1 MIADIDMHR
10 IASAATRAARI
21 AYSTFLEPDERQI
34 VAVSAIG
41 MAVVEAEEPLDWPGM
56 VTVGTAAIE
65 KETLAWRRDRGLNSN
80 ARAVETWWRDWNDPW
95 HTSRRLRDPSTWV
108 PNSQALEQVLAALPA
123 AYRETLMLLAV
134 TGSITAASA
143 AADCTYTAMQHRI
156 VAARTAAYDLWFDW
170 EPAPPLTRDHRSSTP
185 LPDTCGRGHEFTP
198 ENTRWRRATSG
209 RGQKRACK
217 ACDRL
222 AEERR
227 RERKEAA

>member
-21 AYSTFLEPDERQI
+21 AYSTFLDPDERQVI
-34 VAVSAIG
+34 AVSAIG
-41 MAVVEAEEPLDWPGM
+41 LAVVEAEEPLNWPAM

-65 KETLAWRRDRGLNSN
+65 KETLAWRKDRGLNSN

-108 PNSQALEQVLAALPA
+108 PNSQALEQVMAALPVA
-123 AYRETLMLLAV
+123 ARETLILLAV

-143 AADCTYTAMQHRI
+143 AADCTYAAMQHRI

-170 EPAPPLTRDHRSSTP
+170 EPAPPLTRDHRSATP

>member
-21 AYSTFLEPDERQI
+21 AYSTFLDPDERQVI
-34 VAVSAIG
+34 AVSAIG
-41 MAVVEAEEPLDWPGM
+41 LAVVESEELLDWPGM

-65 KETLAWRRDRGLNSN
+65 KETLAWRKDRGLNSN

-95 HTSRRLRDPSTWV
+95 HTYRRLRDPSTWV
-108 PNSQALEQVLAALPA
+108 PNSQALEQVMAALPSA
-123 AYRETLMLLAV
+123 HRETLMLLAT
-134 TGSITAASA
+134 TGSITAASV
-143 AADCTYTAMQHRI
+143 AADCTYAAMQHRI
-156 VAARTAAYDLWFDW
+156 VASRMAAYDLWFDW
-170 EPAPPLTRDHRSSTP
+170 EPAPPLTRDHRSATP

-222 AEERR
+222 AEDRR

>member
-21 AYSTFLEPDERQI
+21 AYSTFLDPDERQVI
-34 VAVSAIG
+34 AVSAIG
-41 MAVVEAEEPLDWPGM
+41 LAVVESEEPLDWPGM

-65 KETLAWRRDRGLNSN
+65 KETLAWRKDRGLNSN

-108 PNSQALEQVLAALPA
+108 PNSQALEQVMAALPSA
-123 AYRETLMLLAV
+123 HRETLMLLAV
-134 TGSITAASA
+134 TGSITAASV
-143 AADCTYTAMQHRI
+143 AADCTYAAMQHRI
-156 VAARTAAYDLWFDW
+156 VASRMAAYDLWFDW
-170 EPAPPLTRDHRSSTP
+170 EPAPPLTRDHRSATP

-222 AEERR
+222 AEDRR

>member
-21 AYSTFLEPDERQI
+21 AYSTFLDPDERQVI
-34 VAVSAIG
+34 AVSAIG
-41 MAVVEAEEPLDWPGM
+41 LAVAEAEEPLDWPAM

-65 KETLAWRRDRGLNSN
+65 VETLAWRKDRGLNSN
-80 ARAVETWWRDWNDPW
+80 ARAVDVYW
-95 HTSRRLRDPSTWV
+95 HDFWHMTRLRRDPSTWV
-108 PNSQALEQVLAALPA
+108 PNSQALEQVMAALPA
-123 AYRETLMLLAV
+123 AHRETLTLLAV

-156 VAARTAAYDLWFDW
+156 VAARTAAYRLWFDW
-170 EPAPPLTRDHRSSTP
+170 EPSPSLTRDHRSAVP

-217 ACDRL
+217 TCDRL
-222 AEERR
+222 AEDRR
-227 RERKEAA
+227 RERKREAA

>member
-10 IASAATRAARI
+10 IACAATRAARI
-21 AYSTFLEPDERQI
+21 AYSTFLDPDERQVI
-34 VAVSAIG
+34 AVSAIG
-41 MAVVEAEEPLDWPGM
+41 LAVVESEEPLDWPGM

-65 KETLAWRRDRGLNSN
+65 KETLAWRKDRGLNSN

-108 PNSQALEQVLAALPA
+108 PNSQALEQVMAALPSA
-123 AYRETLMLLAV
+123 HRETLMLLAV
-134 TGSITAASA
+134 TGSIAAASV
-143 AADCTYTAMQHRI
+143 AADCTYAAMQHRI
-156 VAARTAAYDLWFDW
+156 VASRMAAYDLWFDW
-170 EPAPPLTRDHRSSTP
+170 EPAPPLTRDHRSATP

-222 AEERR
+222 AEDRR
-227 RERKEAA
+227 RERKRAA

>member
-21 AYSTFLEPDERQI
+21 AYSTFLDPDERQVI
-34 VAVSAIG
+34 AVSAIG
-41 MAVVEAEEPLDWPGM
+41 LAVVEAEEPLDWPAM

-65 KETLAWRRDRGLNSN
+65 VETLAWRKDRGLNSN
-80 ARAVETWWRDWNDPW
+80 ARAVDVYW
-95 HTSRRLRDPSTWV
+95 HDFWHMTRLRRDPSTWV
-108 PNSQALEQVLAALPA
+108 PNSQALEQVMAALPA
-123 AYRETLMLLAV
+123 AHRETLMLLAV
-134 TGSITAASA
+134 TGSITAASV

-156 VAARTAAYDLWFDW
+156 VAARTAAYRLWFDW
-170 EPAPPLTRDHRSSTP
+170 EPSPSLTRDHRSAVP

-222 AEERR
+222 TEERR

>member
-21 AYSTFLEPDERQI
+21 AYSTFLDPDERQVI
-34 VAVSAIG
+34 AVSAIG
-41 MAVVEAEEPLDWPGM
+41 LAVVESEEPLDWPGM

-65 KETLAWRRDRGLNSN
+65 KETLAWRKDRGLSSN

-108 PNSQALEQVLAALPA
+108 PNSQALEQVMAALPA
-123 AYRETLMLLAV
+123 AHRETLILLAA

-143 AADCTYTAMQHRI
+143 AADCTYAAMQHRI

-170 EPAPPLTRDHRSSTP
+170 EPAPPLTRDHRSATP

>member
-21 AYSTFLEPDERQI
+21 AYSTFLDPDERQVI
-34 VAVSAIG
+34 AVSAIG
-41 MAVVEAEEPLDWPGM
+41 LAVVESEKPLDWPGM

-65 KETLAWRRDRGLNSN
+65 KETLAWRKDRGLNSN

-108 PNSQALEQVLAALPA
+108 PNSQALEQVMAALPSA
-123 AYRETLMLLAV
+123 HRETLMLLAV
-134 TGSITAASA
+134 TGSITAASV
-143 AADCTYTAMQHRI
+143 AADCTYAAMQHRI
-156 VAARTAAYDLWFDW
+156 VASRMAAYDLWFDW
-170 EPAPPLTRDHRSSTP
+170 EPAPPLTRGHRSATP

-222 AEERR
+222 AEDRR

>member
-10 IASAATRAARI
+10 IASAATRAARV
-21 AYSTFLEPDERQI
+21 AYSTFLDPDERQVI
-34 VAVSAIG
+34 AVSAIG
-41 MAVVEAEEPLDWPGM
+41 LAVVESDDPLDWPGM

-65 KETLAWRRDRGLNSN
+65 KETLAWRKDRGLNSN

-108 PNSQALEQVLAALPA
+108 PNSQALEQVMAALPA
-123 AYRETLMLLAV
+123 AHRETLMLLAV
-134 TGSITAASA
+134 TGSITAASV
-143 AADCTYTAMQHRI
+143 AADCTYAAMQHRI

-170 EPAPPLTRDHRSSTP
+170 EPAPPLTRDHRSATP

>member
-21 AYSTFLEPDERQI
+21 AYSTFLEPSERQV

-41 MAVVEAEEPLDWPGM
+41 LAVAEAEEPLDWPAM

-65 KETLAWRRDRGLNSN
+65 VETLAWRKDRGLNSN
-80 ARAVETWWRDWNDPW
+80 ARAVDVYW
-95 HTSRRLRDPSTWV
+95 HDFWHMTRLRRDPSTWV
-108 PNSQALEQVLAALPA
+108 PNSQALEQVMAALPA
-123 AYRETLMLLAV
+123 AHRETLMLLAV
-134 TGSITAASA
+134 TGSITAASV

-156 VAARTAAYDLWFDW
+156 VAARTAAYRLWFDW
-170 EPAPPLTRDHRSSTP
+170 EPSPSLTRDHRSAVP

-222 AEERR
+222 AEDRR
-227 RERKEAA
+227 RERKREAA

>member
-21 AYSTFLEPDERQI
+21 AYSTFLDPDERQVI
-34 VAVSAIG
+34 AVSAIG
-41 MAVVEAEEPLDWPGM
+41 LAVVESEEPLDWPGM

-65 KETLAWRRDRGLNSN
+65 KETLAWRKDRGLNSN

-108 PNSQALEQVLAALPA
+108 PNSQALEQVMAALPVA
-123 AYRETLMLLAV
+123 ARETLILLAV
-134 TGSITAASA
+134 TGSITAASV
-143 AADCTYTAMQHRI
+143 AADCTYAAMQHRI

-170 EPAPPLTRDHRSSTP
+170 EPAPPLTRDHRSATP

>member
-21 AYSTFLEPDERQI
+21 AYSTFLDPDERQVI
-34 VAVSAIG
+34 AVSAIG
-41 MAVVEAEEPLDWPGM
+41 LAVAEAEEPLDWPAM

-65 KETLAWRRDRGLNSN
+65 VETLAWRKDRGLNSN
-80 ARAVETWWRDWNDPW
+80 ARAVDVYW
-95 HTSRRLRDPSTWV
+95 HDFWHMTRLRRDPSTWV
-108 PNSQALEQVLAALPA
+108 PNSQALEQVMAALPA
-123 AYRETLMLLAV
+123 ANRETLMLLAV
-134 TGSITAASA
+134 TGSITAASVA
-143 AADCTYTAMQHRI
+143 AGCTYAAMQHRI
-156 VAARTAAYDLWFDW
+156 VASRMAAYDLWFDW
-170 EPAPPLTRDHRSSTP
+170 EPAPPLTRDHRSATP

>member
-21 AYSTFLEPDERQI
+21 AYSTFLDPDERQVI
-34 VAVSAIG
+34 AVSAIG
-41 MAVVEAEEPLDWPGM
+41 LAVVESEEPLDWPGM

-65 KETLAWRRDRGLNSN
+65 VETLAWRKDRGLNSN
-80 ARAVETWWRDWNDPW
+80 ARAVDVYW
-95 HTSRRLRDPSTWV
+95 HDFWHMTRLRRDPSTWV
-108 PNSQALEQVLAALPA
+108 PNSQALEQVMAALPA
-123 AYRETLMLLAV
+123 THRETLTLLAV
-134 TGSITAASA
+134 TGSITAASV

-156 VAARTAAYDLWFDW
+156 VAARTAAYRLWFDW
-170 EPAPPLTRDHRSSTP
+170 EPSPSLTRDHRSAVP

-217 ACDRL
+217 TCDRL
-222 AEERR
+222 AEDRR
-227 RERKEAA
+227 RERKREAA

>member
-21 AYSTFLEPDERQI
+21 AYSTFLDPDERQVI
-34 VAVSAIG
+34 AVSAIG
-41 MAVVEAEEPLDWPGM
+41 LAVAEAEEPLDWPAM

-65 KETLAWRRDRGLNSN
+65 VETLAWRKDRGLNSN
-80 ARAVETWWRDWNDPW
+80 ARAVDVYW
-95 HTSRRLRDPSTWV
+95 HDFWHMTRLRRDPSTWV
-108 PNSQALEQVLAALPA
+108 PNSQALEQVMAALPA
-123 AYRETLMLLAV
+123 AHRETLTLLAV

-156 VAARTAAYDLWFDW
+156 VAARTAAYRLWFDW
-170 EPAPPLTRDHRSSTP
+170 EPSPSLTRDHRSAVP

-222 AEERR
+222 AEDRR
-227 RERKEAA
+227 RERKREAA

>member
-21 AYSTFLEPDERQI
+21 AYSTFLAPDERQVI
-34 VAVSAIG
+34 AVSAIG
-41 MAVVEAEEPLDWPGM
+41 LAVVESEEPLDWPGM

-65 KETLAWRRDRGLNSN
+65 KETLAWRKDRGLNSN
-80 ARAVETWWRDWNDPW
+80 ARAVETWWRDWDDPW

-108 PNSQALEQVLAALPA
+108 PNSQALEQVMAALPA
-123 AYRETLMLLAV
+123 AARETLILLAV

-143 AADCTYTAMQHRI
+143 AADCTYAAMQHRI

-170 EPAPPLTRDHRSSTP
+170 EPAPPLTRDHRSATP

>member
-21 AYSTFLEPDERQI
+21 AYSTFLDPDERQVI
-34 VAVSAIG
+34 AVSAIG
-41 MAVVEAEEPLDWPGM
+41 LAVVESEEPLDWPGM

-65 KETLAWRRDRGLNSN
+65 KETLAWRKDRGLNSN

-108 PNSQALEQVLAALPA
+108 PNSQALEQVMAALPA
-123 AYRETLMLLAV
+123 AHRETLMLLAV
-134 TGSITAASA
+134 TGSITAASVA
-143 AADCTYTAMQHRI
+143 AGCTYAAMQHRI
-156 VAARTAAYDLWFDW
+156 VASRMAAYDLWFDW
-170 EPAPPLTRDHRSSTP
+170 EPAPPLTRDHRSATP

>member
-21 AYSTFLEPDERQI
+21 AYSTFLDPSERQV

-41 MAVVEAEEPLDWPGM
+41 LAVAEAEEPLDWPAM

-65 KETLAWRRDRGLNSN
+65 VETLAWRKDRGLSSN
-80 ARAVETWWRDWNDPW
+80 ARAVDVYW
-95 HTSRRLRDPSTWV
+95 HDFWHMTRLRRDPSTWV
-108 PNSQALEQVLAALPA
+108 PNSQALEQVMAALPA
-123 AYRETLMLLAV
+123 AHRETLTLLAV

-156 VAARTAAYDLWFDW
+156 VAARTAAYRLWFDW
-170 EPAPPLTRDHRSSTP
+170 EPSPSLTRDHRSAVP

-217 ACDRL
+217 TCDRL
-222 AEERR
+222 AEDRR
-227 RERKEAA
+227 RERKREAA

>member
-21 AYSTFLEPDERQI
+21 AYSTFLEPSERQV

-41 MAVVEAEEPLDWPGM
+41 LAVAEAEEPLDWPAM

-65 KETLAWRRDRGLNSN
+65 VETLAWRKDRGLNSN
-80 ARAVETWWRDWNDPW
+80 ARAVDVYW
-95 HTSRRLRDPSTWV
+95 HDFWHMTRLRRDPSTWV
-108 PNSQALEQVLAALPA
+108 PNSQALEQVMAALPA
-123 AYRETLMLLAV
+123 AHRETLTLLAV

-156 VAARTAAYDLWFDW
+156 VAARTAAYRLWFDW
-170 EPAPPLTRDHRSSTP
+170 EPSPSLTRDHRSAVP

>member
-21 AYSTFLEPDERQI
+21 AYSTFLDPDERQVI
-34 VAVSAIG
+34 AVSAIG
-41 MAVVEAEEPLDWPGM
+41 LAVVEAEEPLDWPAM

-65 KETLAWRRDRGLNSN
+65 VETLAWRKDRGLNSN
-80 ARAVETWWRDWNDPW
+80 ARAVDVYW
-95 HTSRRLRDPSTWV
+95 HDFWHMTRLRRDPSTWV
-108 PNSQALEQVLAALPA
+108 PNSQALEQVMAALPA
-123 AYRETLMLLAV
+123 AHRETLMLLAV
-134 TGSITAASA
+134 TGSITAASVA
-143 AADCTYTAMQHRI
+143 ANCTYTAMQHRI
-156 VAARTAAYDLWFDW
+156 VAARTAAYRLWFDW
-170 EPAPPLTRDHRSSTP
+170 EPSPSLTRDHRSAVP

-222 AEERR
+222 TEERR

>member
-21 AYSTFLEPDERQI
+21 AYSTFLDPDERQVI
-34 VAVSAIG
+34 AVSAIG
-41 MAVVEAEEPLDWPGM
+41 LAVVESEEPLDWPGM

-65 KETLAWRRDRGLNSN
+65 KETLAWRKDRGLNSN
-80 ARAVETWWRDWNDPW
+80 ARAVETWWREWNDPW

-108 PNSQALEQVLAALPA
+108 PNSQALEQVMAALPA
-123 AYRETLMLLAV
+123 AHRETLMLLAV
-134 TGSITAASA
+134 TGSITAASV
-143 AADCTYTAMQHRI
+143 AADCSFAAMQHRI
-156 VAARTAAYDLWFDW
+156 VASRMAAYDLWFDW
-170 EPAPPLTRDHRSSTP
+170 EPAPPLTRDHRSATP

>member
-21 AYSTFLEPDERQI
+21 AYSTFLEPSERQV

-41 MAVVEAEEPLDWPGM
+41 LAVAEAEEPLDWPAM

-65 KETLAWRRDRGLNSN
+65 VETLAWRKDRGLNSN
-80 ARAVETWWRDWNDPW
+80 ARAVDVYW
-95 HTSRRLRDPSTWV
+95 HDFWHMTRLRRDPSTWV
-108 PNSQALEQVLAALPA
+108 PNSQALEQVMAALPA
-123 AYRETLMLLAV
+123 AHRETLMLLAV
-134 TGSITAASA
+134 TGSITAASV
-143 AADCTYTAMQHRI
+143 AADCTYAAMQHRI

-170 EPAPPLTRDHRSSTP
+170 EPAPPLTRDHRSATP
-185 LPDTCGRGHEFTP
+185 LPNTCGRGHEFTP

-222 AEERR
+222 AEDRR

>member
-21 AYSTFLEPDERQI
+21 AYSTFLDPDERQVI
-34 VAVSAIG
+34 AVSAIG
-41 MAVVEAEEPLDWPGM
+41 LAVAEAEEPLDWPAM

-65 KETLAWRRDRGLNSN
+65 VETLAWRKDRGLNSN
-80 ARAVETWWRDWNDPW
+80 ARAVDVYW
-95 HTSRRLRDPSTWV
+95 HDFWHMTRLRRDPSTWV
-108 PNSQALEQVLAALPA
+108 PNSQALEQVMAALPA
-123 AYRETLMLLAV
+123 ANRETLMLLAV
-134 TGSITAASA
+134 TGSITAASV
-143 AADCTYTAMQHRI
+143 AADCTYAAMQHRI

-170 EPAPPLTRDHRSSTP
+170 EPAPPLTRDHRSATP

-222 AEERR
+222 AEDRR

>member
-1 MIADIDMHR
+1 MITDIDMHR
-10 IASAATRAARI
+10 IAAAATRAARI
-21 AYSTFLEPDERQI
+21 AYSTFLEPSERQV

-41 MAVVEAEEPLDWPGM
+41 LAVVESDDPLDWPGM

-65 KETLAWRRDRGLNSN
+65 KETLAWRKDRGLNSN

-108 PNSQALEQVLAALPA
+108 PNSQALEQVMAALPA
-123 AYRETLMLLAV
+123 AHRETLMLLAV
-134 TGSITAASA
+134 TGSITAASV
-143 AADCTYTAMQHRI
+143 AADCTYAAMQHRI
-156 VAARTAAYDLWFDW
+156 VASRMAAYDLWFDW
-170 EPAPPLTRDHRSSTP
+170 EPAPPLTRDHRSATP

-198 ENTRWRRATSG
+198 ENTRWRRSTSG

-227 RERKEAA
+227 RERKAAA

>member
-21 AYSTFLEPDERQI
+21 AYSTFLDPDERQVI
-34 VAVSAIG
+34 AVSAIG
-41 MAVVEAEEPLDWPGM
+41 LAVVESEEPLDWPGM

-65 KETLAWRRDRGLNSN
+65 KETLAWRKDRGLNSN

-108 PNSQALEQVLAALPA
+108 PNSQALEQVMSALPVA
-123 AYRETLMLLAV
+123 ARETLMLLAV
-134 TGSITAASA
+134 TGSITAASVA
-143 AADCTYTAMQHRI
+143 AGCTYAAMQHRI

-170 EPAPPLTRDHRSSTP
+170 EPSPSLTRDHRSATP

>member
-10 IASAATRAARI
+10 IASAATRASRI
-21 AYSTFLEPDERQI
+21 AYSTFLDPDERQVI
-34 VAVSAIG
+34 AVSAIG
-41 MAVVEAEEPLDWPGM
+41 LAVAEAEEPLDWPAM

-65 KETLAWRRDRGLNSN
+65 VETLAWRKDRGLNSN
-80 ARAVETWWRDWNDPW
+80 ARAVDVYW
-95 HTSRRLRDPSTWV
+95 HDFWHMTRLRRDPSTWV
-108 PNSQALEQVLAALPA
+108 PNSQALEQVMAALPA
-123 AYRETLMLLAV
+123 AHRETLTLLAV

-156 VAARTAAYDLWFDW
+156 VAARTAAYRLWFDW
-170 EPAPPLTRDHRSSTP
+170 EPSPSLTRDHRSAVP

-222 AEERR
+222 AEDRR
-227 RERKEAA
+227 RERKMEAA

>member
-21 AYSTFLEPDERQI
+21 AYSTFLDPDERQVI
-34 VAVSAIG
+34 AVSAIG
-41 MAVVEAEEPLDWPGM
+41 LAVVESEEPLDWPGM

-65 KETLAWRRDRGLNSN
+65 VETLAWRKDRGLNSN
-80 ARAVETWWRDWNDPW
+80 ARAVDVYW
-95 HTSRRLRDPSTWV
+95 HDFWHMTRLRRDPSTWV
-108 PNSQALEQVLAALPA
+108 PNSQALEQVMAALPA
-123 AYRETLMLLAV
+123 ANRETLMLLAV
-134 TGSITAASA
+134 TGSITAASVA
-143 AADCTYTAMQHRI
+143 ANCTYAAMQHRI

-170 EPAPPLTRDHRSSTP
+170 ESAPPLTRDHRSATP

-222 AEERR
+222 AEDRR

>member
-21 AYSTFLEPDERQI
+21 AYSTFLDPDERQVI
-34 VAVSAIG
+34 AVSAIG
-41 MAVVEAEEPLDWPGM
+41 LAVVESEEPLDWPGM

-65 KETLAWRRDRGLNSN
+65 VETLAWRKDRGLNSN
-80 ARAVETWWRDWNDPW
+80 ARAVDVYW
-95 HTSRRLRDPSTWV
+95 HDFWHMTRLRRDPSTWV
-108 PNSQALEQVLAALPA
+108 PNSQALEQVMAALPA
-123 AYRETLMLLAV
+123 THRETLTLLAV
-134 TGSITAASA
+134 TGSITAASV

-156 VAARTAAYDLWFDW
+156 VAARTAAYRLWFDW
-170 EPAPPLTRDHRSSTP
+170 EPSPSLTRDHCSAVP

-217 ACDRL
+217 TCDRL
-222 AEERR
+222 AEDRR
-227 RERKEAA
+227 RERKREAA

>member
-1 MIADIDMHR
+1 MITDIDMHR
-10 IASAATRAARI
+10 IAAAATRAARI
-21 AYSTFLEPDERQI
+21 AYSTFLEPSERQV

-41 MAVVEAEEPLDWPGM
+41 LAVVESDDPLDWPGM

-65 KETLAWRRDRGLNSN
+65 KETLAWRKDRGLNSN

-108 PNSQALEQVLAALPA
+108 PNSQALEQVMAALPSA
-123 AYRETLMLLAV
+123 HRETLMLLAV
-134 TGSITAASA
+134 TGSITAASV
-143 AADCTYTAMQHRI
+143 AADCTYAAMQHRI
-156 VAARTAAYDLWFDW
+156 VASRMAAYNLWFDW
-170 EPAPPLTRDHRSSTP
+170 EPAPPLTRDHRSATP

-222 AEERR
+222 AEDRR

>member
-21 AYSTFLEPDERQI
+21 AYSTFLDPDERQVI
-34 VAVSAIG
+34 AVSAIG
-41 MAVVEAEEPLDWPGM
+41 LAVVESEEPLDWPGM

-65 KETLAWRRDRGLNSN
+65 KETLAWRKDRGLNSN

-108 PNSQALEQVLAALPA
+108 PNSQALEQVMAALPA
-123 AYRETLMLLAV
+123 AHRETLMLLAV
-134 TGSITAASA
+134 TGSITAASV
-143 AADCTYTAMQHRI
+143 AADCTYAAMQHRI

-170 EPAPPLTRDHRSSTP
+170 EPAPPLTRDHRSATP

-222 AEERR
+222 AEDRR

>member
-21 AYSTFLEPDERQI
+21 AYSTFLDPDERQVI
-34 VAVSAIG
+34 AVSAIG
-41 MAVVEAEEPLDWPGM
+41 LAVVESEEPLDWPGM

-65 KETLAWRRDRGLNSN
+65 KETLAWRKDRGLNSN

-108 PNSQALEQVLAALPA
+108 PNSQALEQVMAALPA
-123 AYRETLMLLAV
+123 AHRETLMLLAV

-143 AADCTYTAMQHRI
+143 AADCTYAAMQHRI
-156 VAARTAAYDLWFDW
+156 VASRMAAYTLWFDW
-170 EPAPPLTRDHRSSTP
+170 EPAPPLTRDHRSATP

-222 AEERR
+222 AEDRR